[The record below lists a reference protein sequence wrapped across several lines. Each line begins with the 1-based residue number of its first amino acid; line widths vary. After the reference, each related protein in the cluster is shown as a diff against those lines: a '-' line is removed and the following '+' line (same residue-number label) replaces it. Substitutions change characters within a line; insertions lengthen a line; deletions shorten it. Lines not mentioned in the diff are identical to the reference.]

1 MKSYRFFKIY
11 SLIISLLFVYIL
23 LDIFVIPTSS
33 VTVETSNSDAIS
45 DEDKNITESNTNTY
59 QDDNI
64 TIKITTLREYDT
76 NIYIADVVINNISYL
91 KTALANNTYGKNITA
106 TTSSIA
112 ESNNAILAING
123 DYYGFRTSGYVVRN
137 GITYRSTSNGTE
149 DLVIYNDGTF
159 AIIDESTTS
168 LSSLTNVL
176 QVFSFGPALIN
187 NSNIAVSTSEEVAQ
201 SMTSNPRT
209 AIGIINPLHYILVV
223 SDGRTTA
230 SSGLTLYE
238 LAQVMSNLGC
248 TVAYNLDGGGSST
261 MYFNGN
267 IINNPTTNGNS
278 ISQRKVSDIVY
289 VGY

>member
-112 ESNNAILAING
+112 ETNNAILAING

-278 ISQRKVSDIVY
+278 ISERKVSDIVY